1 MNTNE
6 IDKLNSL
13 PVSGD
18 LTTDVRSI
26 LTEAGQIVVRT
37 TNTAM
42 TTAYWLVGKRIVE
55 EEQKGQDRASYGEL
69 ILKKLSKNLTSEIGN
84 GFSYANLKN
93 MRQFYKTYMTQI
105 CYTLCSKL
113 LWSHNI
119 LIMRNQDSKVRE

>member
-6 IDKLNSL
+6 IDKLNSS

-69 ILKKLSKNLTSEIGN
+69 ILKKLSKNLTSDIGN

-113 LWSHNI
+113 P
-119 LIMRNQDSKVRE
+119 

>member
-18 LTTDVRSI
+18 LTTDVHSI
-26 LTEAGQIVVRT
+26 LTEARQIVVRT

-42 TTAYWLVGKRIVE
+42 TTAYWLIGKRIVE

-69 ILKKLSKNLTSEIGN
+69 ILKKLSKNLTGEIGN

-105 CYTLCSKL
+105 CYTVCSKL